1 MKKKYIR
8 PQATVITMDSSMLL
22 AGSGGQETG
31 TAGNKGETTYNGN
44 DGTIRLAK
52 GNNLFEDSEEDDDP
66 WSNNLW

>member
-8 PQATVITMDSSMLL
+8 TQATVITMDSSMLL

-52 GNNLFEDSEEDDDP
+52 CNNLFEDSEEDDDS

>member
-1 MKKKYIR
+1 MKKKYIK
-8 PQATVITMDSSMLL
+8 PQVTMLPLESSTLL

-44 DGTIRLAK
+44 EGTTRLAK
-52 GNNLFEDSEEDDDP
+52 GNNLFDDSEEGDDP